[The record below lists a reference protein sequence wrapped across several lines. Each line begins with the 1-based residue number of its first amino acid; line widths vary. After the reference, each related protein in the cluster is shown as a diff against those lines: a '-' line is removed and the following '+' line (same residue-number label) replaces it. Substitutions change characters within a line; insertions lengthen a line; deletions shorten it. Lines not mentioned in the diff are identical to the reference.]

1 MGLIEFGVRL
11 RRFALNFVALPDVSS
26 INVYM
31 MVFLKDDLTLIVIE
45 LLFLRCIEV

>member
-1 MGLIEFGVRL
+1 MSLIEFGVRL
-11 RRFALNFVALPDVSS
+11 RGIALNFVALTNVSS